1 MTPKEKVN
9 FFHLLFKIVNVIR
22 LSSLYS
28 RLRSQEA
35 PFNLQLIVLTLP
47 KPFLPLKR
55 IIPTEIVPN
64 VYEYFLP

>member
-1 MTPKEKVN
+1 MTPEEKVD

-47 KPFLPLKR
+47 NLFLPLKR